1 MTHIF
6 KIVKNRTTELPVL
19 SASLK
24 REGDRGVD
32 QFEFVTTK
40 STTVAVNDRIELL
53 FDIIPVEGLS
63 AFYGFQGGV
72 KDESTNL
79 NHGTA
84 TDITY
89 QDETDFY
96 GKESI
101 FNGTSSFVSVS
112 DADTLDLSGVFDIF
126 VWAKWSSTTEQF
138 ILSKRSSGTNGFA
151 LSVNASTAGDVK
163 FYIGSDTI
171 TSSSSGLNDGNKH
184 LIRIVRNASN
194 LITMYVDNTS
204 VGTVTSSYD
213 PTDTNN
219 MLIGKDY
226 GGSFFAGKLLRLR
239 VYKGENKETPE
250 ATKIYTQINAR
261 SVLKFGGY
269 ITKIDLE
276 LSGKKA
282 TCQSYGKI
290 LAEKDVRG
298 EAYSGQTVEYIV
310 EDLITNNTNFTFN
323 DRDISTGLTVDN
335 FIADGKLLDIITDF
349 ASFTNRVFYTTPAE
363 EFFFEPVS
371 FNDTGRT
378 YTHGSDSALIEKSA
392 YDDSKLVNSVTLI
405 GEVTQYDTTQSFN
418 GDNNNKVF
426 TLEHTATALK
436 VSVGGVEKQPVGV
449 DYDVDTLQKQ
459 ITFVTAPPTGTNN
472 VVVDY
477 SYEQPMV
484 IKGEKPSSIT
494 QYGIHSKRFNLNWI
508 GNREDGVRFVQ
519 SYLGKYSEVN
529 QNINLKFG
537 NPVLYLN
544 ENDVIYAKNDFLNI
558 DAGFAIK
565 SIEWTYPELNT
576 NISIGE
582 YRFDYFENDKEIVR
596 KLHDY
601 ESAITTSKEI
611 QDYESPEEVLV
622 IGDTVITYVIDEY
635 AETLNMTDTKIV
647 HDKTVAVYGSGTY
660 GSRVSGDIYGS

>member
-138 ILSKRSSGTNGFA
+138 ILSKRSSGTNGLA

-171 TSSSSGLNDGNKH
+171 TSSSSGFNDGDKH
-184 LIRIVRNASN
+184 LIRIKRDSDN
-194 LITMYVDNTS
+194 LVTMYVDDTS
-204 VGTVTSSYD
+204 VGTVSSTYD
-213 PTDTNN
+213 PTNTES

-226 GGSFFAGKLLRLR
+226 GGSFFAGNLLRIR
-239 VYKGENKETPE
+239 IYKGENKTTDS
-250 ATKIYTQINAR
+250 ATNLYTKINPRT
-261 SVLKFGGY
+261 VLKFGGY

-276 LSGKKA
+276 LAAKRV

-298 EAYSGQTVEYIV
+298 ENYDGQTVEYIV
-310 EDLITNNTNFTFN
+310 EDLITSNTDFTFN
-323 DRDISTGLTVDN
+323 DRDIPTGLSVSK
-335 FIADGKLLDIITDF
+335 FLADGKLIDIIRDF
-349 ASFTNRVFYTTPAE
+349 ANFTNRIFYTTANE

-371 FNDTGRT
+371 FNYIGTT
-378 YTHGSDSALIEKSA
+378 FVHGTSKVLIEKSA
-392 YDDSKLVNSVTLI
+392 YDDSQLINSVTLI
-405 GEVTQYDTTQSFN
+405 GEVAEYDTTESFN
-418 GDNNNKVF
+418 GDNNTTAF
-426 TLEHTATALK
+426 TLTNTAIGMNVK
-436 VSVGGVEKQPVGV
+436 VGGVEKDPDV
-449 DYDVDTLQKQ
+449 DYVTDSLNKQ
-459 ITFVTAPPTGTNN
+459 IEFTTAPPTGTNN
-472 VVVDY
+472 IVVEY
-477 SYEQPMV
+477 TYEKPLT
-484 IKGEKPSSIT
+484 IKGEKPSSIA
-494 QYGIHSKRFNLNWI
+494 QYGIHSKRFNLDWI
-508 GNREDGVRFVQ
+508 NNRTDGVRFVA
-519 SYLGKYSEVN
+519 SYLNRYSSVK
-529 QNINLKFG
+529 QNILLRFG
-537 NPVLYLN
+537 NPILYLN
-544 ENDVIYAKNDFLNI
+544 ENDVLNVRNDFLNI
-558 DAGFAIK
+558 TGDFAVKTI
-565 SIEWTYPELNT
+565 SWTYPELNT
-576 NISIGE
+576 EITVGE

-601 ESAITTSKEI
+601 ESAITKSKEL
-611 QDYESPEEVLV
+611 QDYEAPEEILNLTDVF
-622 IGDTVITYVIDEY
+622 IEYVIDEY

-647 HDKTVAVYGSGTY
+647 HDKTVGIYNQGSYGSYTSGEVYGS
-660 GSRVSGDIYGS
+660 

>member
-1 MTHIF
+1 MTHVL
-6 KIVKNRTTELPVL
+6 KILKNRTTEILPFMV
-19 SASLK
+19 SLRK
-24 REGDRGVD
+24 EGERAVD
-32 QFEFVTTK
+32 QSEFTCRK
-40 STTVAVNDRIELL
+40 SDDVSVNDRIEIL

-63 AFYGFQGGV
+63 AVYTFQGGL
-72 KDESTNL
+72 KDESTNQ

-84 TDITY
+84 TDVTY
-89 QDETDFY
+89 ESESDWY
-96 GKESI
+96 GKQAS

-112 DADTLDLSGVFDIF
+112 DADNLDLSGEFDIF

-138 ILSKRSSGTNGFA
+138 ILSKRSSSTNGFG
-151 LSVNASTAGDVK
+151 LSVNASTAGDIK

-171 TSSSSGLNDGNKH
+171 TSSSSGFNDGDKH
-184 LIRIVRNASN
+184 LIRIVRNSSN
-194 LITMYVDNTS
+194 LITMYVDDTS

-213 PTDTNN
+213 PTNTES

-239 VYKGENKETPE
+239 LYKGENKSDFD
-250 ATKIYTQINAR
+250 ATQIYTQINPR

-269 ITKIDLE
+269 VTKIDLE
-276 LSGKKA
+276 LSGKKI

-310 EDLITNNTNFTFN
+310 EDLITNNTDFTFN
-323 DRDISTGLTVDN
+323 DRDIATGLTVDN

-371 FNDTGRT
+371 FNDTGKVF
-378 YTHGSDSALIEKSA
+378 THGSGAVLIEKSA
-392 YDDSKLVNSVTLI
+392 YDDSKLVNSVTLL
-405 GEVTQYDTTQSFN
+405 GEVTQYDTTESFN
-418 GDNNNKVF
+418 GDNTNKVF

-436 VSVGGVEKQPVGV
+436 VSVGGVEKEPDGV
-449 DYDVDTLQKQ
+449 DYEVDTLQKQ
-459 ITFVTAPPTGTNN
+459 ITFITAPPTGTNN

-477 SYEQPMV
+477 SYEKPMV
-484 IKGEKPSSIT
+484 IKGEKPSSIA

-508 GNREDGVRFVQ
+508 GNRTDGTRFIA
-519 SYLGKYSEVN
+519 SYLGKYSEIN

-537 NPVLYLN
+537 NPILYLN
-544 ENDVIYAKNDFLNI
+544 ENDVIYAKNDFLSI
-558 DAGFAIK
+558 DSGFAIK

-601 ESAITTSKEI
+601 ESSITTTKEI
-611 QDYESPEEVLV
+611 QDYESPEEVLNL
-622 IGDTVITYVIDEY
+622 GDVFIEYVIDEY
-635 AETLNMTDTKIV
+635 AETLNMTNTKIV
-647 HDKTVAVYGSGTY
+647 HDKTVGIYNQGSYGSY
-660 GSRVSGDIYGS
+660 SSGEIYGS

>member
-138 ILSKRSSGTNGFA
+138 ILSKRSSGTNGLA
-151 LSVNASTAGDVK
+151 LSVNASTTGDVK

-171 TSSSSGLNDGNKH
+171 TSSSSGFNDGDKH
-184 LIRIVRNASN
+184 LIRIKRDSDN
-194 LITMYVDNTS
+194 LVTMYVDDTS
-204 VGTVTSSYD
+204 VGTVSSTYD
-213 PTDTNN
+213 PTNTES

-226 GGSFFAGKLLRLR
+226 GGSFFAGNLLRLR
-239 VYKGENKETPE
+239 IYKGENKTTDS
-250 ATKIYTQINAR
+250 ATNLYTKINPRT
-261 SVLKFGGY
+261 VLKFGGY

-276 LSGKKA
+276 LAAKRV

-298 EAYSGQTVEYIV
+298 ENYDGQTVEYIV
-310 EDLITNNTNFTFN
+310 EDLITNNTDFTFN
-323 DRDISTGLTVDN
+323 DRDIPTGLSVSK
-335 FIADGKLLDIITDF
+335 FLADGKLIDIIRDF
-349 ASFTNRVFYTTPAE
+349 ANFTNRIFYTTANE

-371 FNDTGRT
+371 FNYIGTT
-378 YTHGSDSALIEKSA
+378 FVHGTSKVLIEKSA
-392 YDDSKLVNSVTLI
+392 YDDSQLINSVTLI
-405 GEVTQYDTTQSFN
+405 GEVAEYDTTESFN
-418 GDNNNKVF
+418 GDNNTTAF
-426 TLEHTATALK
+426 TLTNTAIGMNVK
-436 VSVGGVEKQPVGV
+436 VGGVEKDPDV
-449 DYDVDTLQKQ
+449 DYVTDSLNKQ
-459 ITFVTAPPTGTNN
+459 IEFTTAPPTGTNN
-472 VVVDY
+472 IVVEY
-477 SYEQPMV
+477 TYEKPLT
-484 IKGEKPSSIT
+484 IKGEKPSSIA
-494 QYGIHSKRFNLNWI
+494 QYGIHSKRFNLDWI
-508 GNREDGVRFVQ
+508 NNRTDGVRFVA
-519 SYLGKYSEVN
+519 SYLNRYSSVK
-529 QNINLKFG
+529 QNILLRFG
-537 NPVLYLN
+537 NPILYLN
-544 ENDVIYAKNDFLNI
+544 ENDVLNVKNDFLNI
-558 DAGFAIK
+558 TGDFAVKTI
-565 SIEWTYPELNT
+565 SWTYPELNT
-576 NISIGE
+576 EVTVGE

-601 ESAITTSKEI
+601 ESAITKSKEL
-611 QDYESPEEVLV
+611 QDYEAPEEILNLTDVF
-622 IGDTVITYVIDEY
+622 IEYVIDEY

-647 HDKTVAVYGSGTY
+647 HDKTVGIYNQGSYGSY
-660 GSRVSGDIYGS
+660 SSGEIYGS

>member
-138 ILSKRSSGTNGFA
+138 ILSKRSSGTNGLA

-171 TSSSSGLNDGNKH
+171 TSSSSGFNDGNKH
-184 LIRIVRNASN
+184 LIRIKRDSDN
-194 LITMYVDNTS
+194 LVTMYVDDTS
-204 VGTVTSSYD
+204 VGTVSSTYD
-213 PTDTNN
+213 PTNTES

-226 GGSFFAGKLLRLR
+226 GGSFFAGNLLRIR
-239 VYKGENKETPE
+239 IYKGENKTTDS
-250 ATKIYTQINAR
+250 ATNLYTKINPRT
-261 SVLKFGGY
+261 VLKFGGY

-276 LSGKKA
+276 LAAKRV

-298 EAYSGQTVEYIV
+298 ENYDGQTVEYIV
-310 EDLITNNTNFTFN
+310 EDLITNNTDFTFN
-323 DRDISTGLTVDN
+323 DRDIPTGLSVSK
-335 FIADGKLLDIITDF
+335 FLADGKLIDIIRDF
-349 ASFTNRVFYTTPAE
+349 ANFTNRIFYTTANE

-371 FNDTGRT
+371 FNYIGTT
-378 YTHGSDSALIEKSA
+378 FVHGTSKVLIEKSA
-392 YDDSKLVNSVTLI
+392 YDDSQLINSVTLI
-405 GEVTQYDTTQSFN
+405 GEVAEYDTTESFN
-418 GDNNNKVF
+418 GDNNTTAF
-426 TLEHTATALK
+426 TLTNTAIGMNVK
-436 VSVGGVEKQPVGV
+436 VGGVEKDPDV
-449 DYDVDTLQKQ
+449 DYVTDSLNKQ
-459 ITFVTAPPTGTNN
+459 IEFTTAPPTGTNN
-472 VVVDY
+472 IVVEY
-477 SYEQPMV
+477 TYEKPLT
-484 IKGEKPSSIT
+484 IKGEKPSSIA
-494 QYGIHSKRFNLNWI
+494 QYGIHSKRFNLDWI
-508 GNREDGVRFVQ
+508 NNRTDGVRFVA
-519 SYLGKYSEVN
+519 SYLNRYSSVK
-529 QNINLKFG
+529 QNILLRFG
-537 NPVLYLN
+537 NPILYLN
-544 ENDVIYAKNDFLNI
+544 ENDVLNVKNDFLNI
-558 DAGFAIK
+558 TGDFAVKTI
-565 SIEWTYPELNT
+565 SWTYPELNT
-576 NISIGE
+576 EVTVGE

-601 ESAITTSKEI
+601 ESAITKSKEL
-611 QDYESPEEVLV
+611 QDYEAPEEILNLTDVF
-622 IGDTVITYVIDEY
+622 IEYVIDEY